1 MWLAFKLI
9 RWRVASRDMAR
20 GSTATMSSR
29 RRQAETERVSPEA
42 LGSRLQA
49 VLNVSVDTSSGGP
62 QGVNKATPRV
72 ATPRVATPRVQ
83 ERYPRMPKDLKN
95 ALSSVIRKD
104 KRFSK
109 YPDGESRLD
118 NAATFYDL
126 RLAFGDEITNDA
138 SSTLKRKFYAFHRV
152 KPEDYNKVRLQNVEI
167 VVPDN
172 AKAGD
177 RIRFKT
183 VAGSLSMTVPPT
195 ATPGGRVKV
204 SLPWPA
210 RIFQYRR
217 LEVSDIEVL
226 PARAQQT
233 VGVEDESA
241 ASVLLSLA
249 AQ

>member
-1 MWLAFKLI
+1 
-9 RWRVASRDMAR
+9 
-20 GSTATMSSR
+20 MSFR

-62 QGVNKATPRV
+62 LGTNKATPRV
-72 ATPRVATPRVQ
+72 Q
-83 ERYPRMPKDLKN
+83 EWHPRMPKNLKN

-109 YPDGESRLD
+109 YPDGESKLE

-138 SSTLKRKFYAFHRV
+138 SSTVKRKFYAFHKV
-152 KPEDYNKVRLQNVEI
+152 KPEDYNKVRREMLQNVEI

-183 VAGSLSMTVPPT
+183 IAGYLSMTLPPT
-195 ATPGGRVKV
+195 ATPGGRIKV

-210 RIFQYRR
+210 RIFQHRP
-217 LEVSDIEVL
+217 LGISDIEVL

-233 VGVEDESA
+233 VGVEDEESA
-241 ASVLLSLA
+241 ANALLSLA

>member
-1 MWLAFKLI
+1 
-9 RWRVASRDMAR
+9 
-20 GSTATMSSR
+20 MSSR
-29 RRQAETERVSPEA
+29 RRPAEAEGAALEA

-62 QGVNKATPRV
+62 QGANK
-72 ATPRVATPRVQ
+72 ATPRVQ

-138 SSTLKRKFYAFHRV
+138 SSTLKRKFYDHHWV
-152 KPEDYNKVRLQNVEI
+152 KPEDFDKVERPTVEI